1 MIDSIPI
8 TQKGYDRLKEEL
20 RRLKTVDR
28 PAVINDIAEAR
39 KHGDLSENAEYH
51 SAREKQSFI
60 EGRILEL
67 EDKISRLQ
75 VVTGGEGPAPKVMFG
90 TVVTLKDVSED
101 SKGEKKTYKIVGDL
115 EADLKESAISISSP
129 LGGSLINK
137 TQGDIVTVTL
147 PRGEKEYEI
156 TQINYAN

>member
-1 MIDSIPI
+1 MVEMIPV
-8 TQKGYDRLKEEL
+8 TPRGFERLKDEL
-20 RRLKTVDR
+20 RRLKSVDR
-28 PAVINDIAEAR
+28 PTVINEIAEAR

-51 SAREKQSFI
+51 AAREKQGFI

-75 VVTGGEGPAPKVMFG
+75 VVQAGPGPAPKVMFG

-101 SKGEKKTYKIVGDL
+101 SKGEKKTYKIVGDI
-115 EADLKESAISISSP
+115 EADIKESAISITSP
-129 LGGSLINK
+129 LGASLVNK
-137 TQGDIVTVTL
+137 ALGDIVTVTL

-156 TQINYAN
+156 IKIDYAT